1 MRGMSELFKLVEV
14 WGDMFQ
20 AKETVYVV
28 LKQER
33 SWYKLKIKD
42 VLKEEYNV
50 ICLKKWKRVDHTGL

>member
-1 MRGMSELFKLVEV
+1 
-14 WGDMFQ
+14 MFQ

-42 VLKEEYNV
+42 VPREEYNV